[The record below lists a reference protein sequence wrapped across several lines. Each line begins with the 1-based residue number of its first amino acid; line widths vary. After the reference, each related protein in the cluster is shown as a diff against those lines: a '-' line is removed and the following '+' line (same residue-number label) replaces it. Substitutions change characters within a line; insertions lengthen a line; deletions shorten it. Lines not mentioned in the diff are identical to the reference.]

1 MVENPCEA
9 LGRATRYF
17 QIVEAFCESIDDEEA
32 TAQSLQANYEYEKEK
47 AEKTPR
53 VIHDLL
59 KVAFVFGCIFLGLV
73 LIVGLFSGSDFI
85 ILLGLLAFF
94 GGICLVIFFIQKYLA
109 NWLKKN
115 EETYNK
121 KYENEVK
128 PQIEKTQRNTDELT
142 KKAELFISENIHYIE
157 FLPMQYRNLQAVSFM
172 YLAVGNGRADTLKE
186 AINLYEEQLH
196 RWKMEEYAQE
206 AAETEAYMA
215 SALDELNTRQAE
227 TNAHL
232 QAIEFIEYLNY
243 LENRSKQ

>member
-17 QIVEAFCESIDDEEA
+17 QIIEAFCESIDDEEA

-47 AEKTPR
+47 SEKVPR
-53 VIHDLL
+53 IIHDLL
-59 KVAFVFGCIFLGLV
+59 KVALVFGCIFLGLV
-73 LIVGLFSGSDFI
+73 VLVAIFGVKATTFDIITITVLGIV
-85 ILLGLLAFF
+85 
-94 GGICLVIFFIQKYLA
+94 CLVAFFIQKYLA

-115 EETYNK
+115 EEAYNK
-121 KYENEVK
+121 KYENEIK
-128 PQIEKTQRNTDELT
+128 PQIEETQRNTDALT
-142 KKAELFISENIHYIE
+142 KKAEQFISENIHYIE
-157 FLPMQYRNLQAVSFM
+157 FLPMQYRNLQAVTFM

-196 RWKMEEYAQE
+196 RWKLEEYAQE
-206 AAETEAYMA
+206 AAEAEAYMA

-243 LENRSKQ
+243 LDNHSRQ